1 MSWLTIPSARP
12 VAEVNATVAR
22 WRARGYKIAL
32 WRDDTD
38 AVEADC
44 VMVGGYPGYSVAVNT
59 LIRHVLETDRK
70 CEWAI
75 AAGDD
80 TDPDPNHTAQ
90 EIAAECSAHF
100 APVSIKTADVV
111 TVGAVTIETE
121 REDPADTESFAD
133 YIREQAPYLLRGT
146 FGVMQPT
153 GDRWG
158 DRNGAYIDRVAGS
171 AWIGREF
178 CRRAYGGNGPMWS
191 EYHHMYVDEEL
202 QCVALKLGVFWQRP
216 DLTHLHNHWGR
227 PREGERLGQAERMP
241 AFLRHANSAENWRKM
256 KAIFEARRAAGFP
269 GSEATA

>member
-1 MSWLTIPSARP
+1 MSVYLTIPSARP
-12 VAEVNATVAR
+12 VAEVNAVIAR
-22 WRARGYKIAL
+22 WRERGYKIAL

-44 VMVGGYPGYSVAVNT
+44 TMVGRYPGYSVAVNT
-59 LIRHVLETDRK
+59 LIKHVLETDPA
-70 CEWAI
+70 CEWVI

-90 EIAAECSAHF
+90 EIAAECF
-100 APVSIKTADVV
+100 A
-111 TVGAVTIETE
+111 
-121 REDPADTESFAD
+121 
-133 YIREQAPYLLRGT
+133 QAQGT

-158 DRNGAYIDRVAGS
+158 DRSGAYIDRVAGS

-178 CRRAYGGNGPMWS
+178 CRRAYGGNGPMWP
-191 EYHHMYVDEEL
+191 EYHHMFNDQEL

-227 PREGERLGQAERMP
+227 PREGERIGQAERMP
-241 AFLRHANSAENWRKM
+241 AFLRHANSGENWRRM

-269 GSEATA
+269 GSEAIG